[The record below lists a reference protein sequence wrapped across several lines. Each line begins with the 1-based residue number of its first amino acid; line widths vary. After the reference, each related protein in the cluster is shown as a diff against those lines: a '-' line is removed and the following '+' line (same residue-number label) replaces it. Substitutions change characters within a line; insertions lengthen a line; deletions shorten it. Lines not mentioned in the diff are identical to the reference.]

1 MTQQVLFPGWNN
13 FSLEQK
19 SSAKKWIKSVLKLR
33 VASKDLLESFS
44 NSTPTTENALSNPLD
59 ELLSN
64 FQFEVVDSLT
74 NSEGIQLQEIIPSVL
89 LSALEDPGQDL
100 CKAVC
105 LLSQNTEPSCVS
117 NCLENLRSFF

>member
-1 MTQQVLFPGWNN
+1 MTQQVLVPGWNN

-19 SSAKKWIKSVLKLR
+19 SSTKKWIKSVLKLR
-33 VASKDLLESFS
+33 VASKNLLDSFS
-44 NSTPTTENALSNPLD
+44 SSLPTNEIPLSNPLD

-64 FQFEVVDSLT
+64 FQFEVLDSLT
-74 NSEGIQLQEIIPSVL
+74 NSEGIQLQEIIPSAL
-89 LSALEDPGQDL
+89 LSSLEDPGQDL

-117 NCLENLRSFF
+117 NCLKNLRSLF